1 MVGVPEIAPELLIA
15 NPAGRLPEDTVH
27 VMVPTPPLD
36 WSVAV
41 YAALTMPDGRVVVV
55 MTSLGLM
62 VTVNVCFAAWG
73 GVLES
78 VAVTVKFVTPAAVGV
93 PEMSPEPL
101 RVNPPGRFPVVTL
114 QLMEPVP
121 PEAASEALY
130 AVPAIPSASD
140 VVVMVRATGLIVT
153 LNFCVAESGPPWAP
167 EESVTFTV
175 KVVVAAAVG
184 VPEIVPEPPK
194 ERPAGNAEPEANA
207 QVSVPAPPPA
217 CKVAL

>member
-1 MVGVPEIAPELLIA
+1 VPESLAWTVKLVVPAVVGVPEIAPELLIA
-15 NPAGRLPEDTVH
+15 NPAGRLPEDMVH

-36 WSVAV
+36 CRLAV

-62 VTVNVCFAAWG
+62 EMVNACFAVWG

-78 VAVTVKFVTPAAVGV
+78 VAVTVKFVVPADDGV

-121 PEAASEALY
+121 PEAASEAL
-130 AVPAIPSASD
+130 
-140 VVVMVRATGLIVT
+140 
-153 LNFCVAESGPPWAP
+153 
-167 EESVTFTV
+167 
-175 KVVVAAAVG
+175 
-184 VPEIVPEPPK
+184 
-194 ERPAGNAEPEANA
+194 
-207 QVSVPAPPPA
+207 
-217 CKVAL
+217 